1 MSGISKSAT
10 GAQAP
15 SKRRRVAPSIASPV
29 TPDSQRWL
37 LSYADFI
44 TLLCAFFIMLYAMS
58 EVDRHQGT
66 NLLPELQ
73 SRINNLVKRPGSIVE
88 GEAESMALQKQPIEA
103 ADQTYRGNQPLQVAQ
118 RYVDKVAQLF
128 PASADTKVMKG
139 PDWVSLSLAGE
150 FLFDDGEYMLSPQAM
165 QAVTELA
172 AEIRRWPYTIRVYG
186 HTGIR
191 PNSVYDSNWQL
202 SAMRA
207 ASVAEALAAG
217 GVAPQRL
224 EATGI
229 AHYHALATAVDG
241 EQVEWQ
247 MDSSLQ
253 PQQNRVDVVLTVA
266 ASPTPWNRRVPEG
279 NSDPTDTS
287 SGPTPPVTPG
297 SATP

>member
-1 MSGISKSAT
+1 MSGINKRAT
-10 GAQAP
+10 GVQAP
-15 SKRRRVAPSIASPV
+15 VKRRRAAPSIASPV

-58 EVDRHQGT
+58 EVDRRQGT
-66 NLLPELQ
+66 NLLVELQ
-73 SRINNLVKRPGSIVE
+73 NRINSLAELPNGIAE
-88 GEAESMALQKQPIEA
+88 GEAESMALQKQPIDA
-103 ADQTYRGNQPLQVAQ
+103 ADQPHRGNQPLQVAQ

-128 PASADTKVMKG
+128 PASADTKVTKG

-150 FLFDDGEYMLSPQAM
+150 FLFDDSEYLLSPQAR
-165 QAVTELA
+165 QAVAELA

-191 PNSVYDSNWQL
+191 PDSAYDSNWQL

-207 ASVAEALAAG
+207 ASVAEALAGG

-229 AHYHALATAVDG
+229 AHYHALATALDD
-241 EQVEWQ
+241 ERVEWQ
-247 MDSSLQ
+247 MDASLQ
-253 PQQNRVDVVLTVA
+253 PQQNRVDVVLSVA
-266 ASPTPWNRRVPEG
+266 ASPTPWNSQIPES
-279 NSDPTDTS
+279 NSEPEN
-287 SGPTPPVTPG
+287 TPG
-297 SATP
+297 SINPATPGTAAP